1 MENVHLDYIQLN
13 HYMDEGCICKACSL
27 KRQTIKN
34 KINNGE
40 NITINDKVY
49 HSEAKNELLTNR
61 VKKMNKMNSA
71 IPNRANGRKNFTQE
85 MSNIVNG
92 RR

>member
-1 MENVHLDYIQLN
+1 
-13 HYMDEGCICKACSL
+13 MDEGCICKACSM
-27 KRQTIKN
+27 KRERIKN
-34 KINNGE
+34 KKNNGE
-40 NITINDKVY
+40 VLTISDKVY
-49 HSEAKNELLTNR
+49 HCEAKNELLTNR
-61 VKKMNKMNSA
+61 VKKLNKMNSG